1 MLRPGGRRRHG
12 AGEPRRRATGIA
24 EPGAAN
30 ACAAIERTGLPSA
43 RPPNQTPDEILSAT
57 RGDKKARS
65 GVVEYALPARIGAM
79 AGADQGWGVAVADD
93 VVLEVLQ

>member
-1 MLRPGGRRRHG
+1 L
-12 AGEPRRRATGIA
+12 GIA
-24 EPGAAN
+24 DAGTSDRVREAVV
-30 ACAAIERTGLPSA
+30 RTGLPDA
-43 RPPNQTPDEILSAT
+43 RPKNQAPNDILLAT

-79 AGADQGWGVAVADD
+79 AGEDRGWGVAVADD